1 MPRFQVD
8 NTLQTLHLLS
18 SQGFQQV
25 TTPFNRTVLDSY
37 ILVKKKHMVNDH
49 YILVKNSG
57 AGKDAR
63 RSPYDQKNS
72 KPTRW
77 IYSRIGHKA

>member
-25 TTPFNRTVLDSY
+25 TTPFNRTVVIFEIKFKGS
-37 ILVKKKHMVNDH
+37 
-49 YILVKNSG
+49 NS
-57 AGKDAR
+57 
-63 RSPYDQKNS
+63 N
-72 KPTRW
+72 
-77 IYSRIGHKA
+77 